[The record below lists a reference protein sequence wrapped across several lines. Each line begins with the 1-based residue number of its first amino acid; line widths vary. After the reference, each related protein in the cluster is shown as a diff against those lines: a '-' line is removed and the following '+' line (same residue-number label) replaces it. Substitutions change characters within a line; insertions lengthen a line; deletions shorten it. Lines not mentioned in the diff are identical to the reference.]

1 MTPTE
6 LGSHLWPNIKWD
18 WYHRLWC
25 EEFAQSLET
34 HGNVISSSP
43 PGSGKTQF
51 WSILV
56 PTYLIY
62 RDAMTHAILTANSDG
77 LARLAAGEVLR
88 AVQSPAFQEVCPL
101 ELTTATGTC
110 FTVAGNDGRPTLHSA
125 GIRGQL
131 TGHRA
136 QYLIF
141 DDLLKSL
148 GEAYSDTVRES
159 VWSNFNSAAETRL
172 LPTGQIFG
180 IHTRWHLDD
189 PIGKL
194 LKRARENPNARQ
206 FRYINLAATN
216 RHGESFIEDT
226 SDHSN

>member
-1 MTPTE
+1 MGPIE
-6 LGSHLWPNIKWD
+6 LEQSINHSYVPD
-18 WYHRLWC
+18 WYHDLQQ
-25 EEFAQSLET
+25 EEFLRALDSG
-34 HGNVISSSP
+34 GNVCCSAW
-43 PGSGKTQF
+43 PGSGKTAI
-51 WSILV
+51 WSIIV

-62 RDAMTHAILTANSDG
+62 RDPMTHIILTANSDG

-88 AVQSPAFQEVCPL
+88 RIQSPAFQEVCPL
-101 ELTTATGTC
+101 ELTTATGTT

-131 TGHRA
+131 TGHRC

-148 GEAYSDTVRES
+148 SEAYSETVRET
-159 VWSNFNSAAETRL
+159 VWSAFNSAAETRL
-172 LPTGQIFG
+172 LPGGQIFG

-194 LKRARENPNARQ
+194 LKRARENPHARQ

-216 RHGESFIEDT
+216 LHCESYIEDT
-226 SDHSN
+226 AQ

>member
-1 MTPTE
+1 MTLIE
-6 LGSHLWPNIKWD
+6 LEQLINSSYKPD
-18 WYHRLWC
+18 WYHYLEQ
-25 EEFAQSLET
+25 EEVLGALDSG
-34 HGNVISSSP
+34 GNVISSSP
-43 PGSGKTQF
+43 PGTGKTAF
-51 WSILV
+51 FSIIL

-62 RDAMTHAILTANSDG
+62 RDPMTHIILTANSDS
-77 LARLAAGEVLR
+77 LARLAAQEVLR
-88 AVQSPAFQEVCPL
+88 RIQSPVFQDVCPL
-101 ELTTATGTC
+101 ELTTATGTT

-136 QYLIF
+136 QYLLF

-148 GEAYSDTVRES
+148 SEAYSETVRET
-159 VWSNFNSAAETRL
+159 VWSAFNSAAETRL

-194 LKRARENPNARQ
+194 LKRARSNKHARQ

-216 RHGESFIEDT
+216 LHGESYIEDT
-226 SDHSN
+226 SR